1 MVPGIGFCTSTA
13 WGKGLIAGQGTKIP
27 HAACGGQKNKKHN
40 WTPCVILEERY
51 LRHAAA
57 KAFSV
62 RTATVRVWI
71 WSLTC
76 WVTEP
81 GPLLTFGFSTDKM
94 MGCTDLQ
101 GAFSIF
107 CDPKNRWQLHLQWF
121 TVGFSGLKA
130 VNARTAGPGTMSRS
144 LLDNSLAGRCLR
156 EGNLTHPRT
165 LYIFLKFWLRL
176 SLCCSS
182 SWGVCKVSGL
192 VACGILVPWPGTE
205 TLSPALKGGFLTT
218 GPPGKPQPRTLFTQ
232 ALPEALK
239 GWANYEFQE
248 QSQSQSTSPCY
259 QAFQFSTPQLK
270 KKILQIPVY
279 IHEYKL
285 SIKCYSL
292 SGYASTAF

>member
-27 HAACGGQKNKKHN
+27 HAACGGQENKKHN
-40 WTPCVILEERY
+40 WTPCVILGEERY

-57 KAFSV
+57 KAFGV
-62 RTATVRVWI
+62 RTTMVRVWI

-76 WVTEP
+76 WVIEP
-81 GPLLTFGFSTDKM
+81 GPLLAFGFSTDKM

-130 VNARTAGPGTMSRS
+130 VNASSRCRHHVPQLTGQQSCGALSQRRKFNSFKDTIYFFKILTA
-144 LLDNSLAGRCLR
+144 
-156 EGNLTHPRT
+156 
-165 LYIFLKFWLRL
+165 L

-182 SWGVCKVSGL
+182 SWGMCKVSCL
-192 VACGILVPWPGTE
+192 VACGVLVPWPGTE
-205 TLSPALKGGFLTT
+205 PVSPALKGRFLTT
-218 GPPGKPQPRTLFTQ
+218 GPPGKPQPRILFTQ
-232 ALPEALK
+232 ALSEAPM

-270 KKILQIPVY
+270 KKIL
-279 IHEYKL
+279 
-285 SIKCYSL
+285 
-292 SGYASTAF
+292 